1 MLLRIMRHEWKNLV
15 ADKTLWYLLVIFAA
29 ITFYG
34 VSNGT
39 RWVSFQEDNLELALE
54 EERER
59 IQGHRE
65 FVASGE
71 EPASRF
77 RDPRSPYSVGG
88 TMGRR
93 YAYLPPGSLATL
105 AIGQSDLYPY
115 YFQVSTGSK
124 QSFLNNYELENPN
137 NLLTGRFDL
146 AFAVVYLFPLLILAL
161 SYNLLSAEREQGTL
175 AMLLS
180 QPVSL
185 KTFVLGKVA
194 LRALVV
200 LTLGL
205 GFSAVAYFVSGA
217 GNGNGS
223 GASFL
228 LWLLIVTAY
237 SLFWFAIAVA
247 VNALGKSSQANAMV
261 LAGIWLVLVVIV
273 PAIVNLV
280 VTTTNPVPS
289 RVELV
294 SAIRTATNEANER
307 AAQVMS
313 KYYTDH
319 PDLLPEGEQ
328 PDPNDFM
335 TRSYAIREEVEQ
347 TMAPVLEAYDEQLLK
362 QQAQVD
368 RLRFLSP
375 AIVTQEALNDVAGT
389 GLARY
394 RHFLGLVDD
403 FHARWRDFFVPKVFA
418 KEQLTAEDYDALP
431 EFRFEEEPAPVVRGR
446 VLSGFVG
453 LIAPMLLVFGVGL
466 AAVSRY
472 SIHA

>member
-1 MLLRIMRHEWKNLV
+1 MLIRIMRHEWKNLV
-15 ADKTLWYLLVIFAA
+15 ADKTLWALVVIFGTV
-29 ITFYG
+29 TFYG

-39 RWVSFQEDNLELALE
+39 RWVSFQEDNLESALQE
-54 EERER
+54 EKERLRE
-59 IQGHRE
+59 HRHR
-65 FVASGE
+65 VAIGA
-71 EPASRF
+71 EPTSRF

-88 TMGRR
+88 RIGRR
-93 YAYLPPGSLATL
+93 YAYLPPGPLATL

-124 QSFLNNYELENPN
+124 QSFVNNYELENPN

-146 AFAVVYLFPLLILAL
+146 AFVVVYLFPLLILAL

-223 GASFL
+223 GGPFL
-228 LWLLIVTAY
+228 LWLLIVIAY
-237 SLFWFAIAVA
+237 SLFWFAVAVA

-261 LAGIWLVLVVIV
+261 LASVWLVLVVIV

-280 VTTTNPVPS
+280 VTSTHPVPS
-289 RVELV
+289 RVDLV
-294 SAIRTATNEANER
+294 SSIRAATNEANAR

-313 KYYTDH
+313 KYYSDH

-335 TRSYAIREEVEQ
+335 IRSYAIREEVER
-347 TMAPVLEAYDEQLLK
+347 TMAPVLAAYDAQLLK
-362 QQAQVD
+362 QQTQVD
-368 RLRFLSP
+368 RLRYLSP

-394 RHFLGLVDD
+394 RHFLGLVDN
-403 FHARWRDFFVPKVFA
+403 FHARWREFFVPRVFA
-418 KEQLTAEDYDALP
+418 KEQLTTDDYDAFP
-431 EFRFEEEPAPVVRGR
+431 EFRFEEEPTPAVRGR
-446 VLSGFVG
+446 VLSGVVG
-453 LIAPMLLVFGVGL
+453 LVAPGLLVFGVGL
-466 AAVSRY
+466 AGVRRY
-472 SIHA
+472 SVHA